1 MKPMKIFDISV
12 SIHPKL
18 PVWPGDPQVVL
29 ERYRQ
34 QSKGDA
40 SNDSRLACSVHC
52 GTHIDAPAHFI
63 DKGTTIEQLS
73 LDSLVG
79 SATVVEF
86 PEINRITPDLLETQR
101 IDAQT
106 DRLLLKTKN
115 SELWADPEHEFYP
128 DFVAL
133 SAESA
138 RWVVNKGI
146 KLVGIDYLS
155 IQRFQDA
162 EPQTHQI
169 LLEAGVIILEGLD
182 LRAVEP
188 GNYQLICLPL
198 KLTGSDGAPA
208 RAILI
213 QE

>member
-1 MKPMKIFDISV
+1 MKIFDISV

-18 PVWPGDPQVVL
+18 PVWPGDPPVVL

-34 QSKGDA
+34 QTKGDA

-63 DKGTTIEQLS
+63 EKGTTIEQLS

-86 PEINRITPDLLETQR
+86 SEIDRITPNLLETQQ

-115 SELWADPEHEFYP
+115 SELWADPEHAFYP

-138 RWVVNKGI
+138 RWIVNRGI
-146 KLVGIDYLS
+146 QLVGIDYLS
-155 IQRFQDA
+155 IQMFKDA
-162 EPQTHQI
+162 EPLTHRI
-169 LLEAGVIILEGLD
+169 LLEAGVVILEGLD

-213 QE
+213 KH

>member
-1 MKPMKIFDISV
+1 MKIFDISV

-18 PVWPGDPQVVL
+18 PVWPGDPPVVL

-34 QSKGDA
+34 QTKGDA

-63 DKGTTIEQLS
+63 EKGTTIEQLS

-86 PEINRITPDLLETQR
+86 SEIDRITPDLLETQQ

-115 SELWADPEHEFYP
+115 SELWADPQHAFYP

-138 RWVVNKGI
+138 RWIVNRGI
-146 KLVGIDYLS
+146 QLVGIDYLS
-155 IQRFQDA
+155 IQMFKDA
-162 EPQTHQI
+162 EPLTHRI
-169 LLEAGVIILEGLD
+169 LLEAGVVILEGLD

-213 QE
+213 KH

>member
-1 MKPMKIFDISV
+1 MKIFDISV

-63 DKGTTIEQLS
+63 DRGTTIEQLS

-86 PEINRITPDLLETQR
+86 PEIDRITPDLLETQR

-106 DRLLLKTKN
+106 DRLLFKTKN

-138 RWVVNKGI
+138 RWVVKKGI

-155 IQRFQDA
+155 IQLFKDA

-198 KLTGSDGAPA
+198 KLAGSDGAPA

-213 QE
+213 QH

>member
-63 DKGTTIEQLS
+63 DRGTTIEQLS

-86 PEINRITPDLLETQR
+86 PEIDRITPDLLETQQ

-155 IQRFQDA
+155 IQLFKDA

-182 LRAVEP
+182 LRAVAP
-188 GNYQLICLPL
+188 GSYQLICLPL
-198 KLTGSDGAPA
+198 KLAGSDGSPA

>member
-1 MKPMKIFDISV
+1 MKIFDISV

-18 PVWPGDPQVVL
+18 PVWPGDPQIVL

-34 QSKGDA
+34 LANGDA

-63 DKGTTIEQLS
+63 EKGNAIEQLS

-79 SATVVEF
+79 NATVVEF
-86 PEINRITPDLLETQR
+86 PKIDRITPDLLETQK
-101 IDAQT
+101 IDTQT
-106 DRLLLKTKN
+106 NRLLLKTKN

-128 DFVAL
+128 DYVAL
-133 SAESA
+133 SAEAA
-138 RWVVNKGI
+138 RWIVNNGI
-146 KLVGIDYLS
+146 QLVGIDYLS
-155 IQRFQDA
+155 IQLFKDA
-162 EPQTHQI
+162 EPLTHRI
-169 LLEAGVIILEGLD
+169 LLEAGVIILEGLN
-182 LRAVEP
+182 LRDVKP
-188 GNYQLICLPL
+188 GTYQLICLPL

>member
-1 MKPMKIFDISV
+1 MRIFDISV

-18 PVWPGDPQVVL
+18 PVWPGDPQIVL

-34 QSKGDA
+34 LANGDA

-63 DKGTTIEQLS
+63 EKGNTIEQLS

-79 SATVVEF
+79 NATVVEF
-86 PEINRITPDLLETQR
+86 PKIHRITPDLLETQK
-101 IDAQT
+101 IDTQT
-106 DRLLLKTKN
+106 NRLLLKTKN

-128 DFVAL
+128 DYVAL
-133 SAESA
+133 SAEAA
-138 RWVVNKGI
+138 RWIVNNGI
-146 KLVGIDYLS
+146 QLVGIDYLS
-155 IQRFQDA
+155 IQLFKDA
-162 EPQTHQI
+162 EPLTHRI
-169 LLEAGVIILEGLD
+169 LLEAGVIILEGLN
-182 LRAVEP
+182 LRDVKP
-188 GNYQLICLPL
+188 GTYQLICLPL

>member
-86 PEINRITPDLLETQR
+86 PEIDRITPDLLETQQ

-128 DFVAL
+128 DFVAV
-133 SAESA
+133 SPESA
-138 RWVVNKGI
+138 RWIVNRGI

-155 IQRFQDA
+155 IQMFNDA
-162 EPQTHQI
+162 EPLTHRI
-169 LLEAGVIILEGLD
+169 LLEAGVIILEGLNLQD
-182 LRAVEP
+182 VKA
-188 GNYQLICLPL
+188 GTYQLICLPL
-198 KLTGSDGAPA
+198 KLAGSEGAPA

>member
-1 MKPMKIFDISV
+1 MKIFDISV
-12 SIHPKL
+12 AIHPKL

-29 ERYRQ
+29 ERYRKL
-34 QSKGDA
+34 SKGDA

-52 GTHIDAPAHFI
+52 GTHLDAPAHFI
-63 DKGTTIEQLS
+63 ENGATVEQLP
-73 LDSLVG
+73 LDMLVG
-79 SATVVEF
+79 TATVVAF
-86 PEINRITPDLLETQR
+86 PEIDMITPDLLETHKL
-101 IDAQT
+101 DSQT

-115 SELWADPEHEFYP
+115 SDLWTDPDHEFNP

-138 RWVVNKGI
+138 RWLVNSGV

-155 IQRFQDA
+155 IQMFKDA
-162 EPQTHQI
+162 EPLTHRI
-169 LLEAGVIILEGLD
+169 LLEAGIIILEGLN
-182 LRAVEP
+182 LREVKP
-188 GNYQLICLPL
+188 GEYQLICLPL
-198 KLTGSDGAPA
+198 KLAGSEGAPA

>member
-1 MKPMKIFDISV
+1 MKIFDISV

-63 DKGTTIEQLS
+63 ENGATVEQLP

-79 SATVVEF
+79 SATVVQF
-86 PEINRITPDLLETQR
+86 SRIDRITPHLLETRR
-101 IDAQT
+101 IDSHT
-106 DRLLLKTKN
+106 DRLLIKTKN
-115 SELWADPEHEFYP
+115 SELWSDPAHAFYP
-128 DFVAL
+128 KFVAL

-138 RWVVNKGI
+138 RWIVNRGI

-155 IQRFQDA
+155 IQMFNDTQ
-162 EPQTHQI
+162 PLTHRI

-182 LRAVEP
+182 LRNIKP
-188 GNYQLICLPL
+188 GTYQLICLPL

-213 QE
+213 EE

>member
-1 MKPMKIFDISV
+1 
-12 SIHPKL
+12 
-18 PVWPGDPQVVL
+18 VWPGDPQVVL

-86 PEINRITPDLLETQR
+86 PEIDRITPDLLETQQ

-128 DFVAL
+128 DFVAV
-133 SAESA
+133 SPESA
-138 RWVVNKGI
+138 RWIVNRGI

-155 IQRFQDA
+155 IQMFNDA
-162 EPQTHQI
+162 EPLTHRI
-169 LLEAGVIILEGLD
+169 LLEAGVIILEGLNLQD
-182 LRAVEP
+182 VKA
-188 GNYQLICLPL
+188 GTYQLICLPL
-198 KLTGSDGAPA
+198 KLAGSEGAPA

>member
-1 MKPMKIFDISV
+1 MKIFDISV

-18 PVWPGDPQVVL
+18 PVWPGDPPVVL

-34 QSKGDA
+34 QTKGDA

-63 DKGTTIEQLS
+63 EKGTTIEQLS

-86 PEINRITPDLLETQR
+86 SEIDRITPNLLETQQ

-115 SELWADPEHEFYP
+115 SELWADPQHAFYP

-138 RWVVNKGI
+138 RWIVNRGI
-146 KLVGIDYLS
+146 QLVGIDYLS
-155 IQRFQDA
+155 IQMFKDA
-162 EPQTHQI
+162 EPLTHRI
-169 LLEAGVIILEGLD
+169 LLEAGVVILEGLD

-213 QE
+213 KH